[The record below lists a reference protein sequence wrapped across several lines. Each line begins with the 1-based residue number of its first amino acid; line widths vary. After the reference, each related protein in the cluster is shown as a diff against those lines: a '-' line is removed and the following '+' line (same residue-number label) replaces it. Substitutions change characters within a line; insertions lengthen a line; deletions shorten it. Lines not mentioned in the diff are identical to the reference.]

1 MGSCHDYVSLST
13 RDISKAHLSDL
24 YYRPDEIK
32 YVWKVEGRWTIATV
46 LFGFVRHSN
55 HLRRLKITFSW
66 LRTDI

>member
-1 MGSCHDYVSLST
+1 MSRPCESLN
-13 RDISKAHLSDL
+13 RHISKADLSDL

-55 HLRRLKITFSW
+55 PLYR
-66 LRTDI
+66 